1 MLTLIGLG
9 LFDELDLT
17 LRGLEAAKNADKI
30 YIELYTGKWSGS
42 LENLS
47 GMVGKRLV
55 ELTRSDL
62 EENSDNIVEEAKD
75 KDIVILVQ
83 GDPLV
88 ATTHASLL
96 MEARKKDVEIQVLH
110 NASIFSSIAETGLHI
125 YKFGQAVTIPFKDK
139 TKGNLP
145 QSIYDVIAGNKER
158 DLHTL
163 CLLDIIGEKGEYLN
177 VSDALEILLRL
188 EEENG
193 KDVIAKDSKVVVF
206 SAGKA
211 SKVFYGAVKKLLK
224 RAFELPAV
232 IVIPAKLHFTEK
244 EYLELY
250 EI

>member
-47 GMVGKRLV
+47 EMVGKHLG

-62 EENSDNIVEEAKD
+62 EENSDKIVEEAKD
-75 KDIVILVQ
+75 KDIVIFVQ

-96 MEARKKDVEIQVLH
+96 IEARKKDVEIQILH

-125 YKFGQAVTIPFKDK
+125 YKFGQAVTIPFQDK
-139 TKGNLP
+139 TKGKSP
-145 QSIYDVIAGNKER
+145 QSIYNVIANNKER

-163 CLLDIIGEKGEYLN
+163 CLLDIIGEKNKYLS
-177 VSDALEILLRL
+177 VSDALEILLKL

-193 KDVIAKDSKVVVF
+193 KGAITKDSKVVVF
-206 SAGKA
+206 SSGKS
-211 SKVFYGAVKKLLK
+211 SKIFYGVVKKLLK
-224 RAFELPAV
+224 EAFELPAV
-232 IVIPAKLHFTEK
+232 IIIPAKLHFTEK